1 MPTVCVSTRGERRG
15 FTENE
20 ELMGNSRLLQPIVKV
35 SAQDKASGRK
45 AHITIQNSV
54 GRLSSAEIDQM
65 IKDAEQ

>member
-1 MPTVCVSTRGERRG
+1 MFGILT
-15 FTENE
+15 FD
-20 ELMGNSRLLQPIVKV
+20 LIVKV